1 MMKVFLFAL
10 LLPMC
15 SVQQEYHPEKIWLFS
30 KVEYTGN
37 IPADRNGKH
46 LQNRPVKLFCYLK
59 VSKKIKAPDW
69 QTALIYGN
77 QYSVEVMPVTEDS
90 VAVGTLKDS
99 QSAVTIKADSGS
111 KLVQLVFTLQGKIEK
126 PEAWQF
132 ILNGTLNGKSVYI
145 RSNEPMVE
153 LSPDMMP

>member
-1 MMKVFLFAL
+1 MMKVLLLAL
-10 LLPMC
+10 LLPLC
-15 SVQQEYHPEKIWLFS
+15 CVQQEYHPEKIWLFS

-46 LQNRPVKLFCYLK
+46 LLNRPVKLVCYLR
-59 VSKKIKAPDW
+59 VGNKIKVPDW

-77 QYSVEVMPVTEDS
+77 QYSVEAMPVTGDS
-90 VAVGTLKDS
+90 VAVGTLKNS
-99 QSAVTIKADSGS
+99 QSAVNIKAGSGS

-145 RSNEPMVE
+145 RSNDPMVE
-153 LSPDMMP
+153 LSPDLMP